1 MKNKILFLSLY
12 LLLLFIPSDK
22 NLKSD
27 EKKLIAD
34 SISTINLSFVGDI
47 MCHSPQIEYARIGKD
62 SFDFKPVFR
71 FVKNLIE
78 KADLAFGNLET
89 VTAGI
94 SEKYTGYP
102 LFNSPDQLLDAL
114 KYAGFDIL
122 YTVNN
127 HSLDR
132 GIRGVVRTI
141 EKINGKK
148 MKNIG
153 TSSSEYRNDSLTI
166 INVKGINL
174 GLLGYT
180 YGLNGN
186 YLPKSKSYMINL
198 IDTVKINSDISRLRG
213 KGAELVIV
221 YFHFGDEYSRNPSK
235 FQIETVIKTFQYGAD
250 IIIGS
255 HPHVLQRTEL
265 IEKGKRKLDTGFV
278 AYSLGNF
285 ISNQRWR
292 DSDAG
297 TILNLEISKNIQK
310 DSIWISSV
318 TALPTWVFKG
328 FTGIKNEFIIIPSDT
343 NNFKVPEFLN
353 SSDRMKIIQ
362 SYYDA
367 NEILFKK

>member
-1 MKNKILFLSLY
+1 MKIKILFLTVN

-22 NLKSD
+22 NFKSD
-27 EKKLIAD
+27 EKKIYAD
-34 SISTINLSFVGDI
+34 SVSTISLSFVGDI
-47 MCHSPQIEYARIGKD
+47 MCHSPQIDYARIGKD

-71 FVKNLIE
+71 YVKNLIE

-94 SEKYTGYP
+94 SEKLTGYP

-114 KYAGFDIL
+114 KYAGFDFL

-132 GIRGVVRTI
+132 GTRGVVRTI
-141 EKINGKK
+141 EQIEEKG

-153 TSSSEYRNDSLTI
+153 SSNSESRSDSLI
-166 INVKGINL
+166 IIDMKGIKL
-174 GLLGYT
+174 GLLAYT

-186 YLPKSKSYMINL
+186 YLPKSKSFMINL
-198 IDTVKINSDISRLRG
+198 IDTVRIDSDISRLRD

-221 YFHFGDEYSRNPSK
+221 YFHFGDEYSRKPSG
-235 FQIETVIKTFQYGAD
+235 FQVETVKKTFQYGAD

-255 HPHVLQRTEL
+255 HPHVLQRTEFL
-265 IEKGKRKLDTGFV
+265 TKGNGKLKNGFV

-292 DSDAG
+292 YSDAG
-297 TILNLEISKNIQK
+297 AILKLEICKNFQR
-310 DSIWISSV
+310 DSIWINNA
-318 TALPTWVFKG
+318 TAIPTWVYKG
-328 FTGIKNEFIIIPSDT
+328 FTGIKNEFIIVPSDT
-343 NNFKVPEFLN
+343 SFFKVPEFFS
-353 SSDRMKIIQ
+353 SSDKMKMIQ

-367 NEILFKK
+367 GEILFRK